1 MDKQLVKRLTRR
13 DWHKYEVAIMK
24 NIRYYKKSLGENRSY
39 HYYYWGHDLDI
50 TVVGHNKA
58 IIEDNYTNE
67 KEGTFR
73 KSVYELPV
81 SKLSFTDD
89 KAFYHSMRN
98 CIKHGSKPVDSF
110 QIKC

>member
-1 MDKQLVKRLTRR
+1 MDEVFIKHYSRR
-13 DWHKYEVAIMK
+13 EWHKYEVAIM
-24 NIRYYKKSLGENRSY
+24 NDIRYHKKSLGENRSY
-39 HYYYWGHDLDI
+39 HYYYWGHYLDI

-58 IIEDNYTNE
+58 IVEDRYHNE
-67 KEGTFR
+67 KEDTFR